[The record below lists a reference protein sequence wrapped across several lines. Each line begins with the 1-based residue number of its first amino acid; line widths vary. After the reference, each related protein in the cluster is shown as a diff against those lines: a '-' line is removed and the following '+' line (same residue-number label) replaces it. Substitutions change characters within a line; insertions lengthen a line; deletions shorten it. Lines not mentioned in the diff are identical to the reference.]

1 MQAVLRGAIATPR
14 TTIALIVVLVTLVAL
29 ALPTRASAELSSS
42 GVELRIAAQRLDDG
56 RTEFALQVWDGER
69 WGERVLPRSRFFPT
83 TAGVDD
89 WLNSSVLNLDSG
101 HTVRISAKRLA
112 DDRIEFA
119 LQQNIGGEWADRL
132 LPRPRFFP
140 ANVAA
145 GRWLYSG
152 RLEPVGYVPF
162 QFRAPSVGGV
172 STFSNWFETADGD
185 GYYSGA
191 NAQAEANG
199 HGTEASGGK
208 VIFMIRCDVL
218 PDSAGE
224 LGINATAFQRLSGA
238 RNSISLTSQLDDDE
252 PVVEEWIVRGDPLNV
267 FGVSLAAPDP
277 QALFERLRT
286 ASSIRLQAA
295 GSPDVDVTFDIIDL
309 YKTGIQDNLEQCGN
323 YLPQPWPDRWPP
335 PAPSRAPAT
344 LALLDNPDIAEIADS
359 EFDVVVLQGTVS
371 DEDQAI
377 LRARLADGI
386 AFFRERYN
394 TPVLHFDLV
403 LRGPEIAEN
412 VPCGDAGGGN
422 INYYFW
428 CRDWTVTGMTSARA
442 SSETMVHEYFHLL
455 QGHWNPSFAFLS
467 GQQTPSWLVE
477 GSAFY
482 SEAVYW
488 EHRNLATHE
497 EVYEIRAEH
506 SRGVPQ
512 TLGYWAENWGI
523 ESEVPK
529 YELAVLAVSWLV
541 EHSDNPD
548 SWLEFWRPWNGRD
561 RWDVFEQ
568 TFGITL
574 DEFYVEFE
582 AWRSEHYPPR

>member
-162 QFRAPSVGGV
+162 QSRAPAVGGV

-191 NAQAEANG
+191 EVRAEANG
-199 HGTEASGGK
+199 HGTEATGGN
-208 VIFMIRCDVL
+208 VIFMIRCDVF

-238 RNSISLTSQLDDDE
+238 RRTISLTYQLDDDE
-252 PVVEEWIVRGDPLNV
+252 PVAAEWNVAGDPLNAY
-267 FGVSLAAPDP
+267 GVSLAAPDP
-277 QALFERLRT
+277 QTLFERLRT

-295 GSPDVDVTFDIIDL
+295 GSPDVDVTFDITDL
-309 YKTGIQDNLEQCGN
+309 YKTGIQENLDQCGN
-323 YLPQPWPDRWPP
+323 YLPQPWPDRWVQ
-335 PAPSRAPAT
+335 AGAEQDSRFTAAAT
-344 LALLDNPDIAEIADS
+344 LALLDNLDVAEIADS
-359 EFDVVVLQGTVS
+359 EFDIVVLEGTVS
-371 DEDQAI
+371 DD
-377 LRARLADGI
+377 RPSD
-386 AFFRERYN
+386 
-394 TPVLHFDLV
+394 P
-403 LRGPEIAEN
+403 
-412 VPCGDAGGGN
+412 
-422 INYYFW
+422 
-428 CRDWTVTGMTSARA
+428 
-442 SSETMVHEYFHLL
+442 SSEAGRWHRLL
-455 QGHWNPSFAFLS
+455 PRALQHSGPAFRFSSSRTRDCRKRAMRRCWRREHQLLF
-467 GQQTPSWLVE
+467 LVPRLDCN
-477 GSAFY
+477 
-482 SEAVYW
+482 W
-488 EHRNLATHE
+488 HD
-497 EVYEIRAEH
+497 IR
-506 SRGVPQ
+506 SR
-512 TLGYWAENWGI
+512 
-523 ESEVPK
+523 
-529 YELAVLAVSWLV
+529 
-541 EHSDNPD
+541 
-548 SWLEFWRPWNGRD
+548 
-561 RWDVFEQ
+561 
-568 TFGITL
+568 
-574 DEFYVEFE
+574 
-582 AWRSEHYPPR
+582 

>member
-1 MQAVLRGAIATPR
+1 M
-14 TTIALIVVLVTLVAL
+14 VLVALVAL
-29 ALPTRASAELSSS
+29 ALPTRVSAELSSS

-56 RTEFALQVWDGER
+56 QTEFALQIWDGER

-83 TAGVDD
+83 TAGVDR
-89 WLNSSVLNLDSG
+89 WLNSSTLSLDSG
-101 HTVRISAKRLA
+101 HTVRISAKLLA

-119 LQQNIGGEWADRL
+119 LQQNIGREWIDRL

-140 ANVAA
+140 ANAA
-145 GRWLYSG
+145 TGRWLSSG
-152 RLEPVGYVPF
+152 RLEPVGYVPL
-162 QFRAPSVGGV
+162 QSGAPPVGAI
-172 STFSNWFETADGD
+172 STFSNWFETSDGD

-191 NAQAEANG
+191 EVRAEANG

-218 PDSAGE
+218 PNSVGE
-224 LGINATAFQRLSGA
+224 LGIRATAFQRLSGA
-238 RNSISLTSQLDDDE
+238 RSMISLTSQLDDDE
-252 PVVEEWIVRGDPLNV
+252 AVAEAWSVSGDPLNAY
-267 FGVSLAAPDP
+267 GVSLAAPDP

-295 GSPDVDVTFDIIDL
+295 GSPDIDVTFDITDL
-309 YKTGIQDNLEQCGN
+309 YKTRIQANLDQCGN
-323 YLPQPWPDRWPP
+323 YLPQPWPTRGVQAGTEQD
-335 PAPSRAPAT
+335 SRFTAAAT
-344 LALLDNPDIAEIADS
+344 LALLDNLDVAEIADS
-359 EFDVVVLQGTVS
+359 EFDIAVLEGTVS
-371 DEDQAI
+371 DDDQAI

-386 AFFRERYN
+386 AFFRERYD

-412 VPCGDAGGGN
+412 VPCGDAAGGN

-428 CRDWTVTGMTSARA
+428 CRAWTVTGMTSARA

-574 DEFYVEFE
+574 DDFYVEFE